1 MTNPKGK
8 AMKKTLM
15 IALAA
20 AMLTAAFTA
29 SAASESDYQA
39 SYAKASAQADKA
51 LAMDAG
57 WTTTGKVLREAQQ
70 AAADRHFDQAIALA
84 LQAEALAQASI
95 RQSEEQQTAWRA
107 AVIK

>member
-1 MTNPKGK
+1 MAGPKEK
-8 AMKKTLM
+8 AMRNILM
-15 IALAA
+15 ISLAA

-39 SYAKASAQADKA
+39 SYAKASALADKA

-57 WTTTGKVLREAQQ
+57 WTTTGKVLHEAQQ
-70 AAADRHFDQAIALA
+70 AAADRHFDQAMVLA
-84 LQAEALAQASI
+84 QQAQALAQASI